1 MNFDLMNILFILAS
15 AIYYMLPAYLANISA
30 MAFSSNTPLDFN
42 KVCFDGRRWIGNGVT
57 WGGVIGGTLIGTLV
71 GLIQGILSSY
81 VLLEP
86 HLTIITGILFGF
98 TMGLGA
104 LLGDAVGSF
113 IKRRIGIE
121 RGRPAPLLD
130 QLDFVFG
137 ALLLSSLV
145 YFESFS
151 MIIVIIIITPI
162 LHLLTNMLGYLLGF
176 KEVWY

>member
-15 AIYYMLPAYLANISA
+15 AIYFMLPAYLANISA

-42 KVCFDGRRWIGNGVT
+42 KICFDGRRWIGNGVT
-57 WGGVIGGTLIGTLV
+57 WGGLIGGTLVGTLV

-81 VLLEP
+81 VPLEP

-104 LLGDAVGSF
+104 LLGDAMGSF

-121 RGRPAPLLD
+121 RGQPAPLLD
-130 QLDFVFG
+130 QLDFVVG

-145 YFESFS
+145 YFENYYI
-151 MIIVIIIITPI
+151 IIVVVIITPI
-162 LHLLTNMLGYLLGF
+162 LHLLTNMLGYALGL